1 MTKSK
6 WKIVIPA
13 VCAAV
18 ALTGVFAAAA
28 GSEGDP
34 LVTLSY
40 LKNVFTPQVQTMV
53 DEAVNADHTQIKT
66 EVDAAIQQWD
76 ATVSQAV
83 ENALQAGTVEE
94 PASFAA
100 ASMTEGS
107 TLTIKAGCEII
118 VRSGAPVCS
127 AALIDQT
134 DGTTLAAG
142 KATVIN
148 HLYLAIEDCTLSAP
162 PITVTG
168 QVTAGPLRVRSGGG
182 TGYSILGNLQKGAVV
197 TIESEKVNGWYMISS
212 GGLAGYVSADYIS
225 VNPATGSG
233 PATLLIRGDYS

>member
-1 MTKSK
+1 MMKGK
-6 WKIVIPA
+6 WKVVIPA
-13 VCAAV
+13 VCAVV
-18 ALTGVFAAAA
+18 ALTCVFAAAA
-28 GSEGDP
+28 GSEDDP
-34 LVTLSY
+34 LITLSY

-83 ENALQAGTVEE
+83 ENALQAGKVEK
-94 PASFAA
+94 PASFAS
-100 ASMTEGS
+100 ASMAAGS
-107 TLTIKAGCEII
+107 TLTIKAGSEII

-134 DGTTLAAG
+134 TGATLAAG
-142 KATVIN
+142 KSTVIN
-148 HLYLAIEDCTLSAP
+148 HLYLAIEDCTLSATA
-162 PITVTG
+162 ITVTG
-168 QVTAGPLRVRSGGG
+168 KVTAGPLRVRSGAG
-182 TGYSILGNLQKGAVV
+182 TSYSILGNLQKDAVV
-197 TIESEKVNGWYMISS
+197 TIEGEKVNGWYMISS
-212 GGLAGYVSADYIS
+212 GGLAGYVSADYIE